1 MYQQDSEGRGYRR
14 LKRDK
19 EVNIMLILIIIIPSL
34 LFLRHWFGA
43 IEASESF
50 SLQSGLSAFW
60 GGVFMVISFLSTTGF
75 ESEHWS
81 ASQLWSGLKT
91 PGLILMGL
99 CVLGGGIATTAGGVK
114 LLRVYVLYK
123 HGVREMT
130 RLSYPHSVAGAGEKA
145 RSFRKEGAYA
155 AWIFFMLFLVSLAV
169 IVLGFSATGIKFE
182 HSLIL
187 AISGLST
194 VGPLINVAGDGS
206 LNYSQ
211 ISDIAKFIFCIA
223 MVLGR
228 LEALAVIALFN
239 PNYWS
244 K

>member
-1 MYQQDSEGRGYRR
+1 
-14 LKRDK
+14 
-19 EVNIMLILIIIIPSL
+19 
-34 LFLRHWFGA
+34 
-43 IEASESF
+43 
-50 SLQSGLSAFW
+50 
-60 GGVFMVISFLSTTGF
+60 
-75 ESEHWS
+75 
-81 ASQLWSGLKT
+81 
-91 PGLILMGL
+91 
-99 CVLGGGIATTAGGVK
+99 
-114 LLRVYVLYK
+114 
-123 HGVREMT
+123 MT